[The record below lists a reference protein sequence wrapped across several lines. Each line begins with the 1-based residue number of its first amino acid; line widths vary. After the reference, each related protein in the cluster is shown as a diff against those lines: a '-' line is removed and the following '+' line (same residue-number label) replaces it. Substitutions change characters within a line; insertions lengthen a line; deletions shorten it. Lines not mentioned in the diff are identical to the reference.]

1 MGEVRASIGAVGEQ
15 ALADWRRLESD
26 LSLVRDQFVVDWPVV
41 FAPAKDRPVLFTA
54 LAFTDVLLTLDK
66 RVSMPNLKFSTE
78 SISLRMPL
86 ALLNAIRRE
95 ANRNDI
101 PYQSLIKLSLAEKF
115 GS

>member
-1 MGEVRASIGAVGEQ
+1 MNSIKNRQVTRENAKSTDH
-15 ALADWRRLESD
+15 LD
-26 LSLVRDQFVVDWPVV
+26 LSK
-41 FAPAKDRPVLFTA
+41 AE
-54 LAFTDVLLTLDK
+54 

-78 SISLRMPL
+78 TISLRMPV

-115 GS
+115 G